1 MSDHIA
7 LLDASALVAVLL
19 QEPGHEAV
27 EAVLATGRAA
37 TTSLGLAETLHVCRR
52 REHELDSRALRTVL
66 ESMALHVES
75 VIDADA
81 DAIVAV
87 LATADASRAAAG
99 GARVPTLSIADA
111 TCIAVARR
119 LDLPVVT
126 ADRFWSELDLDV
138 VVRQFR

>member
-1 MSDHIA
+1 MSDHVA

-27 EAVLATGRAA
+27 EAVLDTGRAA
-37 TTSLGLAETLHVCRR
+37 TTALGLAETLNVCRR
-52 REHELDSRALRTVL
+52 REHELDGGTLRTVFAA
-66 ESMALHVES
+66 MGLHVEP
-75 VIDADA
+75 VTDADA

-87 LATADASRAAAG
+87 LAAADANRAAAR

-126 ADRFWSELDLDV
+126 ADRFWSELPLDV